1 MTNHLLLSKGIQ
13 ANLAQFLH
21 LLLQILFVGINLGTL
36 RTVVPALATTEFGLP
51 KNSYMLL
58 TLFVVAFG
66 LVKAILNFISG
77 RLSEVFGR
85 KNILITGWLFSI
97 PIPLLIYFGNSWN
110 YVVAATVLLGIN
122 QGLCWS
128 MTQASKLDFVHQNER
143 GLAIGLNEAFGYMGL
158 AIAGIATAQLAIMV
172 GVRLSILLTG
182 MAISLLALGM
192 TIIFIEETLPWA
204 QDKNTIEGLLVNDV
218 NTRKPEFTTLQIL
231 KHMSWQDKRLVAI
244 CQAGLIEKFV
254 DALVWVLYPIMLLQ
268 KGISLQNIGWVVGVY
283 GIVWGLSQ
291 PFSGWLSDRIGRH
304 YLSIWGMWISG
315 VGVAA
320 MLIKNDISWYL
331 FSAGIAGFGMAM
343 LYPSLSASVADL
355 ADKSWRSS
363 AIGIY
368 RFWRDLGYAI
378 GAFIIGIIL
387 QLSQSIEMAFIFVA
401 TAMLLSG
408 ALLWYWGEETLHIK
422 SNKLY

>member
-1 MTNHLLLSKGIQ
+1 MTDRILLSKGIH

-21 LLLQILFVGINLGTL
+21 FLLQILFVGINLGTL
-36 RTVVPALATTEFGLP
+36 RTVIPALATAEFGLP
-51 KNSYMLL
+51 ENSYMLL

-85 KNILITGWLFSI
+85 KNILIIGWLFSI

-172 GVRLSILLTG
+172 GARLSILLTG
-182 MAISLLALGM
+182 MTISLLAIGM

-204 QDKNTIEGLLVNDV
+204 QDNNKLEGLLINDV
-218 NTRKPEFTTLQIL
+218 KTRKPQFTTLQIL
-231 KHMSWQDKRLVAI
+231 KYMSWQDKRLLAI

-254 DALVWVLYPIMLLQ
+254 DALVWILYPIMLLQ

-283 GIVWGLSQ
+283 GIVWGFSQ

-304 YLSIWGMWISG
+304 YLSFWGMWISG
-315 VGVAA
+315 AGVAA

-331 FSAGIAGFGMAM
+331 ISAGIAGFGMAM
-343 LYPSLSASVADL
+343 LYPNLSASVADL

-378 GAFIIGIIL
+378 GAFLIGIIL

-401 TAMLLSG
+401 TAMLISG
-408 ALLWYWGEETLHIK
+408 ALLWFWGKETLHI
-422 SNKLY
+422 NENG